1 MNDNR
6 TTLLQTKA
14 RLLADLDRLNDIL
27 SEPCSD
33 FVAEQT
39 EAALE
44 GTEMLLEAVE
54 RALGLELLAS

>member
-1 MNDNR
+1 MSDNR

-27 SEPCSD
+27 SKPCSD
-33 FVAEQT
+33 FIAEQT
-39 EAALE
+39 EATLE

-54 RALGLELLAS
+54 RALGLELVAS

>member
-1 MNDNR
+1 MSDNR

-27 SEPCSD
+27 SKPCSD

-54 RALGLELLAS
+54 RALGLELIAN

>member
-1 MNDNR
+1 MSDNR

-27 SEPCSD
+27 SQPCSD

-39 EAALE
+39 DAALE

-54 RALGLELLAS
+54 RALGLELVVG

>member
-27 SEPCSD
+27 SKPCSD

-44 GTEMLLEAVE
+44 GTEMLLEAVD
-54 RALGLELLAS
+54 RALGPELLAS

>member
-6 TTLLQTKA
+6 TTLLQTKS

-27 SEPCSD
+27 SKPCSD

-44 GTEMLLEAVE
+44 GTEMLLEAVD
-54 RALGLELLAS
+54 RALGLQLLAS

>member
-6 TTLLQTKA
+6 ASLLQTKA
-14 RLLADLDRLNDIL
+14 RLLADLDRFNGVL
-27 SEPCSD
+27 SQPCSD

>member
-6 TTLLQTKA
+6 TSLLQTKA
-14 RLLADLDRLNDIL
+14 RLLADLERLNGIL
-27 SEPCSD
+27 SQPCSD
-33 FVAEQT
+33 FIAEQT

-54 RALGLELLAS
+54 RALGPELLAS

>member
-1 MNDNR
+1 MNDNQ

-14 RLLADLDRLNDIL
+14 RLLADLDRLNEIL
-27 SEPCSD
+27 SQPCSD

-39 EAALE
+39 EAALD
-44 GTEMLLEAVE
+44 GTEMLLEAVD

>member
-27 SEPCSD
+27 SKPCSD

-44 GTEMLLEAVE
+44 GTEMLLEAVD

>member
-14 RLLADLDRLNDIL
+14 RLLADLERLNDIL
-27 SEPCSD
+27 SKPCSD
-33 FVAEQT
+33 FIADQT

-44 GTEMLLEAVE
+44 GTEMLLEAVD
-54 RALGLELLAS
+54 RALGLERVVH

>member
-6 TTLLQTKA
+6 TSLLQTKA
-14 RLLADLDRLNDIL
+14 RLLADLDRLNEIL
-27 SEPCSD
+27 SQPCSD
-33 FVAEQT
+33 FIAEQT

-44 GTEMLLEAVE
+44 GTEMLLEAVD